1 MGRTPG
7 KWLKT
12 LLLGKKSSKSRLPKK
27 GDVSNSG
34 HKGEALIPSKTPS
47 TEIVVEPPSNSL
59 PISITNIRSEEDFGK
74 GTNAVAPN
82 DANILSSEN
91 DGNTHTNVLALL
103 EDTENDRLQKAAI
116 KAQAV
121 FRGYL
126 ARRSFRT
133 LKGIVRVQAFIRGRL
148 VRKQAIAT
156 FCCVRGIVKI
166 QKLARA
172 KKGWELC
179 NPSATGQDK
188 LLEDVFIQKLLASSC
203 PANPLHLQ
211 YGHGDPNSA
220 YMWLERWTRSRF
232 WEASSLPK
240 ENSQSYPQS
249 KHQNLEDEQRSHKQS
264 VRRLPRTNVKTDSN
278 GISSESN
285 KPECYPRN
293 FSGHIADSVQNK
305 SENEIEKVKLNFRRT
320 NDLLKEVSD
329 GVKADKKKPDDSLGN
344 EPTSVTSLVMQQDVS
359 HSSEVEQESKIEVQS
374 EFELKGNL
382 KLAASEEQVDELQE
396 HLVVVSAHPAE
407 KNGPIEQKLG
417 LKDAG
422 MNGKHEKNTHRR
434 ASLPAKIDQKE
445 NGKHPTTRVPSY
457 MAPTESAKARLRGQ
471 TSPRFA
477 QVGIGM
483 NETRRHSLPSSTNGK
498 VGSFSPRASRL
509 VEASGKGTIRS
520 DKSLTS
526 SRDFGEKP
534 IKVEWR
540 R

>member
-12 LLLGKKSSKSRLPKK
+12 LLLGKKSSKSHLPKK
-27 GDVSNSG
+27 GGDVSKSG

-47 TEIVVEPPSNSL
+47 TDLTVEPPSNSL
-59 PISITNIRSEEDFGK
+59 PISVTNTRSEVDIGK
-74 GTNAVAPN
+74 GTIAIAPN
-82 DANILSSEN
+82 DANIISSEK
-91 DGNTHTNVLALL
+91 DDAHTNDLALS
-103 EDTENDRLQKAAI
+103 EDTENERLQQAAI

-148 VRKQAIAT
+148 VRKQATAT

-172 KKGWELC
+172 KKGWELR

-188 LLEDVFIQKLLASSC
+188 LIEDVFIQKVLASSH

-220 YMWLERWTRSRF
+220 YIWLERWTRSRF

-240 ENSQSYPQS
+240 ENSHSYPQS
-249 KHQNLEDEQRSHKQS
+249 KHQDLESEQCSHKQS
-264 VRRLPRTNVKTDSN
+264 VRRLPHVKSDSN
-278 GISSESN
+278 GASSESN
-285 KPECYPRN
+285 KPKRYPRN

-305 SENEIEKVKLNFRRT
+305 SENEIEKVKLNLRRT
-320 NDLLKEVSD
+320 SDPLKEVSD
-329 GVKADKKKPDDSLGN
+329 GVKAEKKKLDDSLGN

-359 HSSEVEQESKIEVQS
+359 HSSEVEQDSKIEELSQ
-374 EFELKGNL
+374 FELKGNL

-396 HLVVVSAHPAE
+396 HVVVDYAHPAE
-407 KNGPIEQKLG
+407 GNGPIEQKSG
-417 LKDAG
+417 LKDAS
-422 MNGKHEKNTHRR
+422 MNGKHAKSTHRR
-434 ASLPAKIDQKE
+434 ASLPVKIDQQE
-445 NGKHPTTRVPSY
+445 NWKHPTTRVPSY
-457 MAPTESAKARLRGQ
+457 MAPTESAKAKLRGQ
-471 TSPRFA
+471 SSPRFA
-477 QVGIGM
+477 QSGTGI
-483 NETRRHSLPSSTNGK
+483 NETRRHSLPSSTNVK
-498 VGSFSPRASRL
+498 VGSFSPRALRL
-509 VEASGKGTIRS
+509 VEASGKGTIKS

-526 SRDFGEKP
+526 SRDFSEKS